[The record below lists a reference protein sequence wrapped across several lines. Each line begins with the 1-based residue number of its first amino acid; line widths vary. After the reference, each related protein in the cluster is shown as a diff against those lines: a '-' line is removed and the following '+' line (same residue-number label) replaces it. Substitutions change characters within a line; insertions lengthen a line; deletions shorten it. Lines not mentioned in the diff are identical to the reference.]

1 LVAQSCLCFGKA
13 KAFGR
18 MREGAL
24 LNKPVLTG
32 HEPGASTRTTAAQTA
47 TPALSIVVPAYN
59 EEQVLPEFHQR
70 LVASLAGTDLSW
82 EVLYVNDGSRDATLS
97 VMLGLQ
103 AGDSRV
109 AVLNLS
115 RNFGKEIALTA
126 GLDHARGREAVVV
139 IDADLQDP
147 PEHIPALI
155 AAWRRGFDIAYAQ
168 RNTRQGETWLK
179 KATAV
184 AFYRVMQRL
193 NGDVV
198 LPPDTG
204 DFRLMS
210 RRAVDALLTLRERHR
225 FMKGLFAWIGFP
237 AVAVRYDRAP
247 RAAGTTK
254 WNYWKLWN
262 FSLEGITSFT
272 VSPLK
277 VATYLGLFTAVVA
290 LLYLAQLIFRTLAFG
305 NPVAG
310 YPSLLAVILF
320 LGGVQ
325 MMMLGIIGEYLG
337 RIFNET
343 KHRPLYLVERHLPSF
358 HS

>member
-1 LVAQSCLCFGKA
+1 
-13 KAFGR
+13 
-18 MREGAL
+18 
-24 LNKPVLTG
+24 
-32 HEPGASTRTTAAQTA
+32 
-47 TPALSIVVPAYN
+47 
-59 EEQVLPEFHQR
+59 
-70 LVASLAGTDLSW
+70 
-82 EVLYVNDGSRDATLS
+82 
-97 VMLGLQ
+97 MLGLR
-103 AGDSRV
+103 AGDARV

-126 GLDHARGREAVVV
+126 GLDHARGHEAVVV

-155 AAWRRGFDIAYAQ
+155 AAWRQGFDIAYAQ

-179 KATAV
+179 KATA
-184 AFYRVMQRL
+184 ATFYRVMQHL
-193 NGDVV
+193 GGDVI

-225 FMKGLFAWIGFP
+225 FMKGLFVWIGFP

-277 VATYLGLFTAVVA
+277 VATYLGLFTAAVA
-290 LLYLAQLIFRTLAFG
+290 LLYLVQLIFRTLVFG

-343 KHRPLYLVERHLPSF
+343 KHRPLYLVERHLPSL
-358 HS
+358 HP